1 MCQSSSCMLT
11 GFVSAPWKKYV
22 TKQQCE
28 QCKIWVRC
36 WADIHAFW
44 ICCCSCNKFR
54 KQALVCLNWNWRHEV
69 SSLLAHHCTLLLFW
83 NVAMPQTHLR
93 RPILRPLGGGKDNE
107 FLCQVE
113 EGDSSCFQKNN
124 RQHQHGAG
132 DRGQSS
138 LKGQIC
144 YRE

>member
-1 MCQSSSCMLT
+1 MSL
-11 GFVSAPWKKYV
+11 
-22 TKQQCE
+22 
-28 QCKIWVRC
+28 
-36 WADIHAFW
+36 
-44 ICCCSCNKFR
+44 
-54 KQALVCLNWNWRHEV
+54 EV

-113 EGDSSCFQKNN
+113 EGDSPCFQKNN